1 MKRTRLLLA
10 LCALGITSLT
20 GCVAIPPLVNVQH
33 EHHGDPKMDSRLKA
47 MEERL
52 ERIEQK
58 VDQQQ

>member
-10 LCALGITSLT
+10 LCALTITALT

-33 EHHGDPKMDSRLKA
+33 DHHGDSKIDSRLKA

-58 VDQQQ
+58 VDQPQ